1 MKKILLIG
9 WKDLTLAFRDRAA
22 LLLTLAAP
30 FCLILGLGFVTGHF
44 SGSSGGLGNIGVVLV
59 NQDGAQLGNAL
70 VSVFQSSDLADLVT
84 PAVLDDPAAAR
95 QRVDADEAAAAVIIP
110 AGFTAGIIPA
120 TTAAGAPAAA
130 ASAVGPAV
138 SIELYVNPANPTSA
152 GVVETIVSRF
162 LGQVEV
168 GQVTGQVAVRQML
181 HGGLIQPQD
190 AAAAGA
196 RIGGRIG
203 VQQAT
208 AGQDTAPITVKLTAN
223 ESTGIKFDALA
234 FMAPGMA
241 LMFLMFTAAFSGRSL
256 LTERS
261 QGTLPRLLVSPITTA
276 QVLAGKITGSYLTG
290 VAQMLILI
298 GSSALLFGLRWGDW
312 AGVLAL
318 VLAAVAAATGW
329 GMLITALARTPGQVM
344 SAGSAVTLIFGILGG
359 TFINMDAMPAWFR
372 AATKITP
379 NAWGLDGFTTLA
391 LGGRLTDVWTPVIA
405 LLVMGLVLFGV
416 ALAILARK
424 GIAQP

>member
-59 NQDGAQLGNAL
+59 NGDGAQLGNAL
-70 VSVFQSSDLADLVT
+70 VSVFRSSDLADLVT
-84 PAVLDDPAAAR
+84 PTVLDDPATAR
-95 QRVDADEAAAAVIIP
+95 QQVDADKAVAAVIIP

-120 TTAAGAPAAA
+120 AGAAA
-130 ASAVGPAV
+130 AGPV
-138 SIELYVNPANPTSA
+138 VNIELYVNPTSPTSA
-152 GVVETIVSRF
+152 GVIETIVSRF

-168 GQVTGQVAVRQML
+168 GQVTGRVAVTQML
-181 HGGLIQPQD
+181 QGGLIRPQD
-190 AAAAGA
+190 AAEVGA
-196 RIGGRIG
+196 QIG

-208 AGQDTAPITVKLTAN
+208 ASQDTAPITVKLTAN

-241 LMFLMFTAAFSGRSL
+241 LMFLMFTAALSGRSL

-261 QGTLPRLLVSPITTA
+261 QGTLPRLLVSPTTTA

-290 VAQMLILI
+290 VAQMLILT

-391 LGGRLTDVWTPVIA
+391 LGGRLADVMTPVIA

-416 ALAILARK
+416 ALALLNRK